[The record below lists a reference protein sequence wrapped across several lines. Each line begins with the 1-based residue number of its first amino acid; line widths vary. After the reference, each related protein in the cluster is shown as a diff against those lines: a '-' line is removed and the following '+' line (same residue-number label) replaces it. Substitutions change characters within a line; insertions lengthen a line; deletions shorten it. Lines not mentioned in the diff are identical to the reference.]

1 MGKDWQY
8 AIPFYGG
15 AKLGYDVGK
24 DTVGM
29 WRGDKER
36 LSEIEQ
42 KIAESSKSPYNTMQ
56 AQTIP
61 VTQELRNY
69 YDEIKRGYAN
79 AMFQAKQ
86 GMSDAEMASYQSQI
100 NQQQNLAQQTAQMA
114 GGGGAGAYINSV
126 LGTQTNRFNLDLA
139 AKDQEIKRQNRE
151 LAYSYLQGV
160 GNVAGQMQDI
170 STRQTML
177 NQDAFAKNF
186 EKQMLME
193 QALGQAK
200 QDWYSNR
207 DANRQGI
214 MSTYTNLLGTV
225 AGMGGGGGGG
235 AVAAK
240 NLKTGTTGG
249 TTSTWKPKPL
259 PKYEPITAS
268 SFPWQTSDIR
278 LKQDIV
284 FSHQEKGYKIYEF
297 SYKSEPNVRYS
308 GVLAQ
313 EVLEINPDAVISD
326 NGYYKVDYHKLGLTM
341 KKLD

>member
-8 AIPFYGG
+8 WIPFYGQG
-15 AKLGYDVGK
+15 KLAYDVGK
-24 DTVGM
+24 DVLDSSKDTNTKAGDIGEKYLGM
-29 WRGDKER
+29 NPIFSNTKQYFKTFNQVKNMWEGDSNR

-42 KIAESSKSPYNTMQ
+42 KIAESPKSPYNTMK
-56 AQTIP
+56 AETIP

-160 GNVAGQMQDI
+160 GNAAGQMQDI

-207 DANRQGI
+207 DANRQAMIQTGAQ
-214 MSTYTNLLGTV
+214 V
-225 AGMGGGGGGG
+225 AGALAKA
-235 AVAAK
+235 AV
-240 NLKTGTTGG
+240 
-249 TTSTWKPKPL
+249 
-259 PKYEPITAS
+259 
-268 SFPWQTSDIR
+268 
-278 LKQDIV
+278 
-284 FSHQEKGYKIYEF
+284 
-297 SYKSEPNVRYS
+297 
-308 GVLAQ
+308 
-313 EVLEINPDAVISD
+313 
-326 NGYYKVDYHKLGLTM
+326 
-341 KKLD
+341 